1 MDEFERLCPRMLV
14 RINKHCAC
22 YWKSLFQRYSYEIGG
37 SNLFWRASSLEIT
50 AESQVQIHAFA
61 QAGCADLCE
70 LDFRGE
76 VFPSETQD
84 GEHVDL
90 ALLEL
95 LSAELDRIGAARNCV
110 AKRAF
115 AFT

>member
-1 MDEFERLCPRMLV
+1 MSISIIIGNPSALAAP
-14 RINKHCAC
+14 A
-22 YWKSLFQRYSYEIGG
+22 SLFTAVKREVS
-37 SNLFWRASSLEIT
+37 SLFWRASSLEIT
-50 AESQVQIHAFA
+50 AESQVQVHAFA
-61 QAGCADLCE
+61 EAGGANLCE

-90 ALLEL
+90 ALFEL
-95 LSAELDRIGAARNCV
+95 LPAELDRIGAARNCV